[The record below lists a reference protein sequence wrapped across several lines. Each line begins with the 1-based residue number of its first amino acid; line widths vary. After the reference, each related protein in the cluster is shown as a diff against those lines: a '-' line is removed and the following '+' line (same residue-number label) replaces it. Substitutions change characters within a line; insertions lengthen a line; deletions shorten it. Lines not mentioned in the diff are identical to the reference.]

1 MTNTLDNLQRIEY
14 RAVLIDGHSKRV
26 LAIATAAGPLLPR
39 VSIPPYTR
47 VAESLTEAIDLR
59 YNLRTIQ
66 LCSLPDRE
74 QYNCCAVLEIVGMQQ
89 AMRGPL
95 SFVELDE
102 IASNELTSEERAT
115 IQKIMKGVA
124 DELGHFGQ
132 SGWIE
137 KLLIRLGSYQDR
149 GTRPLIRQLNQGT
162 NFCLLSVTKAT
173 GDRVWFK
180 AVGEPNACEYALTIE
195 LARRFPGCM
204 PKILAT
210 IPEWNGWITQDA
222 GGVPLN
228 ESASID
234 QCERALSALAV
245 MQKGMINDVSSLSAL
260 GAKNWTYARIS
271 MLARPFF
278 QEALCA
284 MQAQTSVKSKPLSDA
299 ELFQLQSATESALDE
314 FMNTGIPET
323 LLHGDIGHGNVIATC
338 GGPVFLDWAETCI
351 GHPFLCA
358 EHLLADLARSNPMF
372 NAIQPALRSHYA
384 AHWREFVRP
393 EELKKVTALAP
404 AIGAFAYALIA
415 WDANHNRPDPSQ
427 AWPLIRSMLRR
438 TKRELKQA
446 TEVSA

>member
-26 LAIATAAGPLLPR
+26 LAIATAAGLLLPR

-47 VAESLTEAIDLR
+47 VAESLTEAIALR

-74 QYNCCAVLEIVGMQQ
+74 QFSGCAVLEIVDMQQ
-89 AMRGPL
+89 AMCGPL

-102 IASNELTSEERAT
+102 IASNELADEERAT
-115 IQKIMKGVA
+115 VLRVIKGDA
-124 DELGHFGQ
+124 DELGRFAQ
-132 SGWIE
+132 LGWLE
-137 KLLIRLGSYQDR
+137 KLLTRLGSCNDR
-149 GTRPLIRQLNQGT
+149 GTRPLIRQLNQGID
-162 NFCLLSVTKAT
+162 FCLLSVTQAT

-260 GAKNWTYARIS
+260 GAKDWTYARIS

-323 LLHGDIGHGNVIATC
+323 LLHGDIGHGNAIATC

-351 GHPFLCA
+351 GHPFLSA

-393 EELKKVTALAP
+393 EELKKVTELAP

>member
-66 LCSLPDRE
+66 LGSLPDRE
-74 QYNCCAVLEIVGMQQ
+74 QFNGCAVLEIVGMQQ

-102 IASNELTSEERAT
+102 IASNELSDEERAT
-115 IQKIMKGVA
+115 VLRIIKGEA
-124 DELGHFGQ
+124 GELGRFAQ
-132 SGWIE
+132 LGWLE
-137 KLLIRLGSYQDR
+137 KLLIKLGSCNDR

-162 NFCLLSVTKAT
+162 NFCLLSVTQAT

-180 AVGEPNACEYALTIE
+180 AVGEPNTCEYALTTD
-195 LARRFPGCM
+195 LARRFPACL
-204 PKILAT
+204 PKILVT
-210 IPEWNGWITQDA
+210 IPEWNGWIMQDVR
-222 GGVPLN
+222 GVPLN

-234 QCERALSALAV
+234 QCEQALTALAI
-245 MQKGMINDVSSLSAL
+245 MQKEMINDVYSLSAL
-260 GAKNWTYARIS
+260 GAKDLTYARIS

-278 QEALCA
+278 EEALCA
-284 MQAQTSVKSKPLSDA
+284 MQTQTSVKSKPLSDRD
-299 ELFQLQSATESALDE
+299 LFQLQNATESALDE

-323 LLHGDIGHGNVIATC
+323 LLHGDIGHGNVIATSE
-338 GGPVFLDWAETCI
+338 GPVFLDWAETCI
-351 GHPFLCA
+351 GHPFLSA
-358 EHLLADLARSNPMF
+358 EHLVADLARSNPMF
-372 NAIQPALRSHYA
+372 SAIQPVLRSHYA
-384 AHWREFVRP
+384 AYWGEFARP

-415 WDANHNRPDPSQ
+415 WDANRNRPDPSQ

-438 TKRELKQA
+438 TKRELEQVKG
-446 TEVSA
+446 VSA

>member
-245 MQKGMINDVSSLSAL
+245 MQKG
-260 GAKNWTYARIS
+260 
-271 MLARPFF
+271 
-278 QEALCA
+278 
-284 MQAQTSVKSKPLSDA
+284 
-299 ELFQLQSATESALDE
+299 
-314 FMNTGIPET
+314 
-323 LLHGDIGHGNVIATC
+323 
-338 GGPVFLDWAETCI
+338 
-351 GHPFLCA
+351 
-358 EHLLADLARSNPMF
+358 
-372 NAIQPALRSHYA
+372 
-384 AHWREFVRP
+384 
-393 EELKKVTALAP
+393 
-404 AIGAFAYALIA
+404 
-415 WDANHNRPDPSQ
+415 
-427 AWPLIRSMLRR
+427 
-438 TKRELKQA
+438 
-446 TEVSA
+446 